1 MSTTQLEI
9 DVFVANWV
17 ISVNFP
23 VKRRIPIIIINI
35 PLIIPVECNGTLIL
49 PSIILK
55 PLPRINRQNRVPFPS
70 LLKNVETIIKG
81 KPNPKA

>member
-1 MSTTQLEI
+1 MFTTQLETV
-9 DVFVANWV
+9 VFVANWV
-17 ISVNFP
+17 SSVNFP

-49 PSIILK
+49 PSFISK

-70 LLKNVETIIKG
+70 LLKNVEMRIKG
-81 KPNPKA
+81 KPKPKA